1 MFYIYGF
8 NPYRMTLFNLIQ
20 KYKNNK
26 LKSLNITGDLE
37 RDYLSIEKV
46 SKIIIK
52 LSLLKKNIGIVNL
65 CSGKSIRL
73 KDLTRKLLNSDL
85 SF

>member
-52 LSLLKKNIGIVNL
+52 LSLLKKYWNSKFMFWKIYKIKRFN
-65 CSGKSIRL
+65 KEII
-73 KDLTRKLLNSDL
+73 KLRV
-85 SF
+85 